1 MRRGMVW
8 MVEKKIVHHI
18 LDMGFELVEI
28 PVRVKSTPGSRQ
40 IFSHKT
46 TVSGPLRKSKK
57 F

>member
-1 MRRGMVW
+1 MVW